1 MYNNPTSMFILAMF
15 RDTIIFYVLLTLLR
29 INKSTG
35 RQIQY
40 RYSMS

>member
-1 MYNNPTSMFILAMF
+1 MYKCMHYK
-15 RDTIIFYVLLTLLR
+15 DIIDAERHTGIQVSGPHLV